1 MQTITMEEKSKISML
16 ENYTHV
22 ETSEFIKHFNFR
34 VKKEGLISSYLL
46 RKKLSNFNNLT
57 EYDKTII
64 VQIVE
69 DDEYI
74 IRKPFLLRLFNL

>member
-1 MQTITMEEKSKISML
+1 MEEKSKISML